1 MKKILCFLAL
11 LTMFVV
17 GSASAYGIY
26 LNCSPTTIPVG
37 QTIKCSIDSDFPPG
51 TSFNLVFYQKQYTS
65 TQINNQ
71 VMTIQ
76 PSQQTQYALFDTTG
90 LKGGQYDVEIEWNG
104 AVPAMR
110 SDSVASQIIMLT
122 DRSAE
127 LTLTSATTQNL
138 ADALVI
144 SGSHK
149 NAGNSGIQIQIDGAS
164 SGRVFGPQYIQTVA
178 NLQTGDGI
186 FTQTVPVTQ
195 PDDYTVKFSDENGLI
210 TSVVYHVISPTFTAT
225 IPTTI
230 TPPPITTT
238 PMVTYT
244 PIIHP
249 TPTKSPLSV
258 VVVIGALGI
267 AMLVLNKIRNE

>member
-1 MKKILCFLAL
+1 MVFKFRS
-11 LTMFVV
+11 MVHHQV
-17 GSASAYGIY
+17 GYS
-26 LNCSPTTIPVG
+26 
-37 QTIKCSIDSDFPPG
+37 
-51 TSFNLVFYQKQYTS
+51 
-65 TQINNQ
+65 
-71 VMTIQ
+71 
-76 PSQQTQYALFDTTG
+76 
-90 LKGGQYDVEIEWNG
+90 
-104 AVPAMR
+104 
-110 SDSVASQIIMLT
+110 
-122 DRSAE
+122 
-127 LTLTSATTQNL
+127 
-138 ADALVI
+138 
-144 SGSHK
+144 
-149 NAGNSGIQIQIDGAS
+149 
-164 SGRVFGPQYIQTVA
+164 GPQYIQTVA